1 MDVKNLTD
9 SLRQHYEKIILTLA
23 LLGLAAA
30 VLLLLKFSE
39 AEKGKI
45 DQYVNRV
52 RRAQGALVKPV
63 DLTNLVQAVQL
74 AQSPPDLDFG
84 GTHNLFNPVKWQ
96 KDSQGRF
103 YKNTKGTEGTLDEV
117 QIVRIAP
124 LMFSVALDRWAG
136 QGYTIFTTNEA
147 AFPKTTRL
155 SYSINDTNRPVLILR
170 EVIGA
175 PENPSEV
182 RVELKDTGERVSLVP
197 GQPFVRTNA
206 YEVDLKYNIDNR
218 EYKRQRV
225 NQVLKIGGED
235 YKIVAITANEVVMS
249 AANDKKYTLRQRAA
263 Q

>member
-84 GTHNLFNPVKWQ
+84 GTHHLFNPVKWQ
-96 KDSQGRF
+96 KDSQGR
-103 YKNTKGTEGTLDEV
+103 
-117 QIVRIAP
+117 
-124 LMFSVALDRWAG
+124 
-136 QGYTIFTTNEA
+136 
-147 AFPKTTRL
+147 
-155 SYSINDTNRPVLILR
+155 
-170 EVIGA
+170 
-175 PENPSEV
+175 
-182 RVELKDTGERVSLVP
+182 
-197 GQPFVRTNA
+197 
-206 YEVDLKYNIDNR
+206 
-218 EYKRQRV
+218 
-225 NQVLKIGGED
+225 
-235 YKIVAITANEVVMS
+235 
-249 AANDKKYTLRQRAA
+249 
-263 Q
+263 